1 MFWVKRT
8 VAINSNSKGKGFPSG
23 IVLLQPAGKFLKC
36 FGRFRHFRCP
46 FSFSGGTTSGEIFMP
61 DNVIKTVPEII
72 KAASGTNLGILA
84 LLILVLALFG
94 FYFFRKTGAGY
105 QFLVFLV
112 MFCGVSAFGYA
123 AITVQRDAT
132 IRNPLATVAIPD
144 LRLSLLFMGP
154 LAANPSR
161 AHVTAYVEKKAS
173 GKREARPDIVGHPGP
188 GGMYLD
194 FTNLSVGDIISVEV
208 EDQGKK
214 WQSFDM
220 PMLQANLQMNL
231 QEQ

>member
-1 MFWVKRT
+1 M
-8 VAINSNSKGKGFPSG
+8 
-23 IVLLQPAGKFLKC
+23 
-36 FGRFRHFRCP
+36 H
-46 FSFSGGTTSGEIFMP
+46 E
-61 DNVIKTVPEII
+61 NVVKTVPEII
-72 KAASGTNLGILA
+72 RAASATNLGILA

-94 FYFFRKTGAGY
+94 FYFFRKSGTGY
-105 QFLVFLV
+105 QLVVFVL
-112 MFCGVSAFGYA
+112 MFAGVSAFGFS
-123 AITVQRDAT
+123 AITVQRDDS
-132 IRNPLATVAIPD
+132 LHTVTIPD

-161 AHVTAYVEKKAS
+161 AHVTAYVEKKSS
-173 GKREARPDIVGHPGP
+173 GKREPRPDIVGHPGP

-194 FTNLSVGDIISVEV
+194 FTHLAVGDIISVEV

-231 QEQ
+231 QEP

>member
-1 MFWVKRT
+1 M
-8 VAINSNSKGKGFPSG
+8 N
-23 IVLLQPAGKFLKC
+23 
-36 FGRFRHFRCP
+36 
-46 FSFSGGTTSGEIFMP
+46 E
-61 DNVIKTVPEII
+61 NVVKTVPEII
-72 KAASGTNLGILA
+72 RAASATNLGILA

-94 FYFFRKTGAGY
+94 FYFFRKSGTGY
-105 QFLVFLV
+105 QLVVFV
-112 MFCGVSAFGYA
+112 FMFAGVSAFGFA
-123 AITVQRDAT
+123 AITVQRDDALRGP
-132 IRNPLATVAIPD
+132 IVAIPD

-161 AHVTAYVEKKAS
+161 AHVTAYVEKKSS
-173 GKREARPDIVGHPGP
+173 GKRELRPDIVGHPGP

-194 FTNLSVGDIISVEV
+194 FTNLAVGDIISVEV

-231 QEQ
+231 QEP